1 MNAKSKSNR
10 RYAGVTLITEETL
23 AIMSDDQLKR
33 LYIDLRSS
41 ITKNRRN
48 RKFSKDREIDY
59 CYVQRELQL
68 RKVARKVARK

>member
-1 MNAKSKSNR
+1 
-10 RYAGVTLITEETL
+10 
-23 AIMSDDQLKR
+23 MSDDQLKR